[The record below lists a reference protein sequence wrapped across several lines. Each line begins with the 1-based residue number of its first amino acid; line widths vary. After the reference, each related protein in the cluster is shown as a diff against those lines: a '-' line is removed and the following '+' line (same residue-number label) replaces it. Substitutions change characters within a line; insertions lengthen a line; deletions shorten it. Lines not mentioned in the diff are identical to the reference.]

1 MQACPYDA
9 ITLHPESG
17 TATKCNYCAHRID
30 VGREPACVVVCPA
43 EAIITGDLSD
53 PHSKIA
59 RLHAQEQTSVRR
71 PEKGTH
77 PKLAYID
84 GDRQAL
90 DPFAARRASR
100 TLWGER
106 PLDAVDR
113 QQELS
118 AGLGDGSL
126 ARFVEKLGTPASAAQ
141 RTGGTDSTSDSHISS
156 KTGGVAAAYSTTR
169 RTSVEFPGPTSSSGP
184 VRTFDIAQRHA
195 ASWGWKVSGYLFTK
209 SIAAGAFLVP
219 AVLGFAGMPEEFLS
233 RAFSFGVTIALIFL
247 AVTGGLLVADL
258 KRPERFHWV
267 LLRPQWS
274 SWLVRGA
281 YIITAY
287 GLFLTGWFLFP
298 GSPGGGWSILGGILS
313 AATASYSGWLFGQ
326 AKGRDLWQ
334 SPLVPVHL
342 LVQAFVAGCATLL
355 IFSPR
360 GLSDLAP
367 ILAIAVGVDAL
378 LIVAELHGRHASE
391 AASRARRLLVSG
403 SRRWWL
409 YGASLALGHLLAI
422 SLLWS
427 ENPIVCTVAA
437 LLALA
442 GVAIYEHLWIDTPQR
457 LPLA

>member
-1 MQACPYDA
+1 M
-9 ITLHPESG
+9 IS
-17 TATKCNYCAHRID
+17 
-30 VGREPACVVVCPA
+30 V
-43 EAIITGDLSD
+43 LS
-53 PHSKIA
+53 P
-59 RLHAQEQTSVRR
+59 
-71 PEKGTH
+71 
-77 PKLAYID
+77 
-84 GDRQAL
+84 
-90 DPFAARRASR
+90 
-100 TLWGER
+100 
-106 PLDAVDR
+106 
-113 QQELS
+113 
-118 AGLGDGSL
+118 
-126 ARFVEKLGTPASAAQ
+126 
-141 RTGGTDSTSDSHISS
+141 
-156 KTGGVAAAYSTTR
+156 
-169 RTSVEFPGPTSSSGP
+169 
-184 VRTFDIAQRHA
+184 
-195 ASWGWKVSGYLFTK
+195 
-209 SIAAGAFLVP
+209 
-219 AVLGFAGMPEEFLS
+219 
-233 RAFSFGVTIALIFL
+233 
-247 AVTGGLLVADL
+247 
-258 KRPERFHWV
+258 
-267 LLRPQWS
+267 
-274 SWLVRGA
+274 
-281 YIITAY
+281 
-287 GLFLTGWFLFP
+287 
-298 GSPGGGWSILGGILS
+298 LS